1 MKQSHTRKIRN
12 LPEIEEGHF
21 FILWIAILSSV
32 MQKTIAIIRIF
43 DDILL
48 QVLFL
53 FEKNV
58 RGELDN
64 SFCNS
69 SIYEILNYSD
79 LEF

>member
-1 MKQSHTRKIRN
+1 
-12 LPEIEEGHF
+12 
-21 FILWIAILSSV
+21 